1 MRVQEVEI
9 DNITTLANFIIENG
23 ENRIIVESKDF
34 KNSKDLFFFCVE
46 ITMKILSIKFGDENN
61 KVNIDYLSLEQLK
74 EIEEILLNAA
84 IQFNIDISD
93 IHFPIEATHIEYVLP
108 EGGNNRKTDFKL
120 EDYTMIIRKN
130 NKKYDINF
138 EIIIMN

>member
-61 KVNIDYLSLEQLK
+61 KVNIDYLSLDQLK

-93 IHFPIEATHIEYVLP
+93 IDFPIEATHIEYVLP
-108 EGGNNRKTDFKL
+108 ESGNNRKTDFKL
-120 EDYTMIIRKN
+120 EDYSMIIRKN
-130 NKKYDINF
+130 NKKYNINF